1 MVLFLNVIDISVTER
16 GITIRNS
23 IGNVLHLQGEKDVTH
38 K

>member
-16 GITIRNS
+16 GITTGNS
-23 IGNVLHLQGEKDVTH
+23 IGNVLHLQGEKDVMH